1 MEIILNTSDLD
12 PVKAYRIYYWLQNPI
27 NSGGQIYYA
36 QNVSLE
42 QNWMVSNSDECIPQ
56 PVISVYPNPLV
67 KGNALKISASVF
79 PAVFTVYN
87 IKGQKVFSTGKVF
100 SEISIPAG
108 IFPASGIYF
117 LRCEMQDRDKTHK
130 QIQKISITK

>member
-1 MEIILNTSDLD
+1 NPSKT
-12 PVKAYRIYYWLQNPI
+12 YRVYYWLQNPF

-36 QNVSLE
+36 QYVSLG
-42 QNWMVSNSDECIPQ
+42 QSWIVSNSDEYISQ

-100 SEISIPAG
+100 SEISISAD

-130 QIQKISITK
+130 QIQKISIIK

>member
-42 QNWMVSNSDECIPQ
+42 QNWMVSNSDECIPH

-67 KGNALKISASVF
+67 KGTAIKISSSVI
-79 PAVFTVYN
+79 PAVFTIYN
-87 IKGQKVFSTGKVF
+87 IKGQKVFTTAKVF
-100 SEISIPAG
+100 SEISIPAD

-117 LRCEMQDRDKTHK
+117 LRCETQDRGKTHK
-130 QIQKISITK
+130 LTQKISIIK